1 MKALLKTITAFKL
14 KDEIDFDKLADA
26 MAENQFID
34 RLRIERQSIGFLLF
48 DSGEFLYTQMGARLF
63 QLKIQSALLPP
74 KAVKK
79 ELDRRIA
86 EAESISGVKISK
98 SEKDDMKDVI
108 EFEMMQAVEFSTEK
122 QVTAYFKGDMLY
134 IGATGK
140 NVELVTAKLRDAL
153 GSLKIEPI
161 TFNCG
166 VVTEWLHETS
176 PAPFAFTGNMTL
188 CGASEDTKKERAQF
202 TSMDADSDEI
212 GASLE
217 SGKVVRSAELN
228 MLNDNGEAS
237 LSFAISEGSIGG
249 LSFANLIED
258 EANKDDKAAI
268 FDSRVALTVASI
280 KDIFDKLRGNGVVNE
295 G

>member
-1 MKALLKTITAFKL
+1 MKAILRTITAFKL
-14 KDEIDFDKLADA
+14 KDSIDFDKLVDA
-26 MAENQFID
+26 MAENQFTD
-34 RLRIERQSIGFLLF
+34 RLPIERQSIGFLPF

-86 EAESISGVKISK
+86 EAESISRVKIPK
-98 SEKDDMKDVI
+98 SEKDDMKDAI

-122 QVTAYFKGDMLY
+122 HVTGYFNGDMLY

-140 NVELVTAKLRDAL
+140 TVELVTAQLRDAL
-153 GSLKIEPI
+153 GSMKIEPI
-161 TFNCG
+161 TFNCD
-166 VVTEWLHETS
+166 VLTEWMNTMVSE
-176 PAPFAFTGNMTL
+176 PFIFTGNMTL
-188 CGASEDTKKERAQF
+188 CGSTEDTKKESVKF
-202 TSMDADSDEI
+202 TRMDASSDEI
-212 GASLE
+212 GAALAV
-217 SGKVVRSAELN
+217 GKVIRNAELN
-228 MLNDNGEAS
+228 MLDGNGEVS

-280 KDIFDKLRGNGVVNE
+280 NDIFDNLKSNGVVNE